1 MMKAIVK
8 ELGAND
14 AGVQLM
20 EDVFEFEKRLANV
33 SVYNILI

>member
-14 AGVQLM
+14 SGVQLM
-20 EDVFEFEKRLANV
+20 EDVFEFEKKLANV

>member
-14 AGVQLM
+14 LGVQLM
-20 EDVFEFEKRLANV
+20 EDVFEFEKQLSNV
-33 SVYNILI
+33 SEYNIFL

>member
-14 AGVQLM
+14 LGVQLM
-20 EDVFEFEKRLANV
+20 EDVFEFEKQLANV
-33 SVYNILI
+33 SEHNIFL